1 MAFPVRIGF
10 SDFGG
15 RFKYIGSVVSYLIGR
30 YVLQGSKRISNESV
44 IRRVTKTRF

>member
-30 YVLQGSKRISNESV
+30 YTLWEKAWRNKS
-44 IRRVTKTRF
+44 